1 VCLCVCV
8 CAVVLHDDSSFVTHF
23 FLFSFFLCCFG
34 TFACTVVAMVV
45 ITRAMIR
52 KIDVRNRVRLRDY
65 LSICVGYKV
74 IEW

>member
-1 VCLCVCV
+1 V
-8 CAVVLHDDSSFVTHF
+8 VVLHDDSSFVTLF
-23 FLFSFFLCCFG
+23 FFFLCCFG
-34 TFACTVVAMVV
+34 TFACPAVAMVV

-52 KIDVRNRVRLRDY
+52 KVDVRNRVRLRDY